1 MKKKCKRRSR
11 MDFGLYSKEGER
23 EAERRERYNSNDG
36 LNTREKSQTHDDRG
50 GPKTGWLVDRCS
62 REGK

>member
-11 MDFGLYSKEGER
+11 MDLGLHSKEGER
-23 EAERRERYNSNDG
+23 EVERRERYNSNDEQ
-36 LNTREKSQTHDDRG
+36 NPREKSQTHDNHG
-50 GPKTGWLVDRCS
+50 GPKTGWLVVRCC